1 MSEIGRIR
9 TIAQERLKPSPAQA
23 KARAETMSEQASS
36 IIGKLDSEG
45 RWVKG
50 DMITCESFIS
60 NTSFLCTYLELLE
73 QARE

>member
-1 MSEIGRIR
+1 
-9 TIAQERLKPSPAQA
+9 
-23 KARAETMSEQASS
+23 MSEQASS